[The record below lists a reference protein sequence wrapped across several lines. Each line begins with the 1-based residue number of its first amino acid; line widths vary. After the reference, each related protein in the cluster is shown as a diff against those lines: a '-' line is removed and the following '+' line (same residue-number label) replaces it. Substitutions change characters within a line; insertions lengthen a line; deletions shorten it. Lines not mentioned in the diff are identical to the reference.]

1 MSANKEQCLNN
12 NQPIGSQVRAIVERR
27 YNGVILRLI
36 GVIFR
41 LIGVIF
47 WLIGV
52 IFRLIGVI
60 FRLIGVIFRLIGV
73 IFWLI
78 GVIFRLIGVIL
89 YNAYNNGHY
98 VAPLA
103 HALRSDQNLS
113 LQLKPMWGL
122 GGF

>member
-60 FRLIGVIFRLIGV
+60 
-73 IFWLI
+73 
-78 GVIFRLIGVIL
+78 L

-103 HALRSDQNLS
+103 HALRSDQLITHNE
-113 LQLKPMWGL
+113 KH
-122 GGF
+122 